1 VDGGFVRRLKVLTLA
16 ACLAVF
22 GAARAAAPPRE
33 RIDLRVSRDPL
44 RLILRD
50 GLVGGLAGV
59 AVGGGVLGIM
69 SATGQGQRNWASVLA
84 TSAGIGLAVGVVWG
98 VVESGSAPS
107 AALALRPAK
116 DGLSFG
122 DQHTHDL
129 SGTVMLPVF
138 GHRF

>member
-1 VDGGFVRRLKVLTLA
+1 VLTAA
-16 ACLAVF
+16 ACLALC
-22 GAARAAAPPRE
+22 AIARAGPPPSE
-33 RIDLRVSRDPL
+33 KIDLRVPRDPL

-50 GLVGGLAGV
+50 GFVGGLAGV

-69 SATGQGQRNWASVLA
+69 SVTGQGQRDWASVLA
-84 TSAGIGLAVGVVWG
+84 ASAGVGLAVGLVWG
-98 VVESGSAPS
+98 VVESGSPPS
-107 AALALRPAK
+107 PALALRPAT

-122 DQHTHDL
+122 EQHAHDL

>member
-1 VDGGFVRRLKVLTLA
+1 MRRLKVLTIA
-16 ACLAVF
+16 ACLAVY
-22 GAARAAAPPRE
+22 AMARAENPPHE
-33 RIDLRVSRDPL
+33 RIDLRVSPDPM
-44 RLILRD
+44 RLILR
-50 GLVGGLAGV
+50 GGFVGGLAGV

-69 SATGQGQRNWASVLA
+69 SATGQGQRDWASVLA
-84 TSAGIGLAVGVVWG
+84 TTAGIGLAVGFVWG
-98 VVESGSAPS
+98 VVESGSRPS
-107 AALALRPAK
+107 PALALRPPK